1 MTTIRLAS
9 IYGLV
14 PTLFLMTPTAV
25 FAATDG
31 AAQNI
36 GFPQLN
42 PSSYA
47 SQLFWLA
54 IAFVAL
60 YLLMSRIA
68 LPRIAEVLDLRHKQ
82 REGNLSRAEELQAE
96 TTKVKHAYEEA
107 LAQAQDDAQKRL
119 AAAEQD
125 IADMLSRENAKFTE
139 EARKRVAQS
148 DEAISKAKAEA
159 LAKLPEVAA
168 DIAADIV
175 GKVAAINVSKAD
187 AQKVVQSVATQKEG

>member
-31 AAQNI
+31 SAQDI

-54 IAFVAL
+54 IAFVVL

-96 TTKVKHAYEEA
+96 TTKVKDAYEEA

-175 GKVAAINVSKAD
+175 GKVAALNVSKAD
-187 AQKVVQSVATQKEG
+187 AQKVVQSVTAQKEG